1 MSTVASARSSAAS
14 TNNVAAL
21 AGALAPATYP
31 MLKRR
36 TLLAG
41 LLGALAGGLPLT
53 YAAPPALM
61 LASVYQPGMPLA
73 GYWVSE
79 KYDGV
84 RGYWDGSRLWT
95 RGGEPVLAP
104 KWFTAGFPA
113 VPMDGEL
120 WAGRG
125 RFEQAASAVRSQRA
139 DDRAWRAIRFM
150 VFDLPAEPG
159 DFDARLRALRQLLP
173 TPALPWLLAAP
184 QSPASTD
191 ADLQLQLQATLRAG
205 GEGLM
210 LHRGGALYRAERND
224 DLLKVK
230 AYDDA
235 EARVVGHL
243 PGKGRH
249 QGRMGALLVEMPD
262 GRRFKLGGGFTD
274 AQRDAPPPVGTL
286 VTYRYNGT
294 TRNGLPRFARF
305 VRVRSDLPAN

>member
-1 MSTVASARSSAAS
+1 MRRRSLL
-14 TNNVAAL
+14 AAL
-21 AGALAPATYP
+21 VAMVAWPAT
-31 MLKRR
+31 
-36 TLLAG
+36 AG
-41 LLGALAGGLPLT
+41 
-53 YAAPPALM
+53 AAPPALM
-61 LASVYQPGMPLA
+61 LAGVYRPGMPLA

-95 RGGEPVLAP
+95 RGGEAVLAP
-104 KWFTAGFPA
+104 AWFTAGFPA
-113 VPMDGEL
+113 VPLDGEL

-125 RFEQAASAVRSQRA
+125 RFEQAASTVRSQRA
-139 DDRAWRAIRFM
+139 DDSAWRAIRFM
-150 VFDLPAEPG
+150 VFDLPAQPG
-159 DFDARLRALRQLLP
+159 DFDARLHALRQLLP
-173 TPALPWLLAAP
+173 MPALPWLVAAP
-184 QSPASTD
+184 QWRASTD
-191 ADLQLQLQATLRAG
+191 ADLQLQLQATLRDG

-210 LHRGGALYRAERND
+210 LHRGGALYRAERSD

-249 QGRMGALLVEMPD
+249 QGRMGALVVEMPD